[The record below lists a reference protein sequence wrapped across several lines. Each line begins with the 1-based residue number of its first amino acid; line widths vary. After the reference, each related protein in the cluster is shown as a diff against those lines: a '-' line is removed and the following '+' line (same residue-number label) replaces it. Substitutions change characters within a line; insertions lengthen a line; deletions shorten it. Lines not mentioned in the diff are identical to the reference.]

1 MTGTPLCLTRQ
12 VLEVF
17 RSLLSVFLG
26 FYAPR
31 MLNSNYITSKNT
43 KETIT

>member
-1 MTGTPLCLTRQ
+1 MTGTPLCLIRQ
-12 VLEVF
+12 VLEVL
-17 RSLLSVFLG
+17 RSHLSVFLG

-31 MLNSNYITSKNT
+31 LLNSNYITSENT

>member
-1 MTGTPLCLTRQ
+1 MTGTPLYLTRQ
-12 VLEVF
+12 VLDVL
-17 RSLLSVFLG
+17 RSHLSVFLG

-31 MLNSNYITSKNT
+31 ILNSNYITSKNT